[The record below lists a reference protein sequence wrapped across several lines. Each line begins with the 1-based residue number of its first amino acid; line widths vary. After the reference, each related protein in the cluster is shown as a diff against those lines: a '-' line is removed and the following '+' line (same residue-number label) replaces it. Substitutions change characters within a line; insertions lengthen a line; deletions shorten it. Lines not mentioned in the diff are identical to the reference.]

1 MVALHEW
8 LSPTRTAGLVAYT
21 VSSLAC
27 AARWAHCRRNR
38 LPSRA
43 FGAFAA
49 VQLGLLLDMAFD
61 WRWKLHDFWMREAM
75 ASGVYD
81 RRRLPQMLA
90 LGLLALGASLASA
103 AILYRCRRR
112 VGVALAMTGTLL
124 SVGLWCSESISLHLM
139 DRVFYHQVGKVMLV
153 SLLWVALAALTCLGV
168 WLDMRM
174 FSQADPTR

>member
-27 AARWAHCRRNR
+27 AVRWAHCRRNR
-38 LPSRA
+38 LPSRP
-43 FGAFAA
+43 FGALAA
-49 VQLGLLLDMAFD
+49 VQLGLLVDMAFD
-61 WRWKLHDFWMREAM
+61 WFWMREAM

-90 LGLLALGASLASA
+90 LGLLALGAVLASA

-112 VGVALAMTGTLL
+112 AGVALALTGTLL

-139 DRVFYHQVGKVMLV
+139 DRVFYHLAGKLMMV
-153 SLLWVALAALTCLGV
+153 SLLWVGLAAVTCFGV
-168 WLDMRM
+168 WLD
-174 FSQADPTR
+174 TRLSRQLN